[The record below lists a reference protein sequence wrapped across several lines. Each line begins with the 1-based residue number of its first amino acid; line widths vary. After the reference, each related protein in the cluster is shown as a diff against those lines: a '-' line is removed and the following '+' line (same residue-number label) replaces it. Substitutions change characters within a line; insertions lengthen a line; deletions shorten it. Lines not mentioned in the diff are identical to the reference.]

1 MIPGIVLNN
10 AVSRFMIL
18 FRHTHLLTYRG
29 RWNTVHRGTAACCL
43 SFFPLHFRRMHLPSP
58 PHPFPSLP
66 PLFPYM
72 GDHHISTPEVQ
83 TDIHAPKGIRTRES
97 SVQAALDRTSA
108 GGRQFRSFATLVVPP
123 AHSPQTALQQQ
134 LADTNIMPPEVTR
147 HPYYQHHQIE
157 FWGRVVITSASYSG
171 SLESKSRLGDR
182 LFWTMFSWFSNY
194 FQRNT
199 GAVPWITAGPLSST

>member
-29 RWNTVHRGTAACCL
+29 RWNTVHRGTACHSFPFIFVLCIFLHLLIPFLAFPL
-43 SFFPLHFRRMHLPSP
+43 SFHTW
-58 PHPFPSLP
+58 
-66 PLFPYM
+66 
-72 GDHHISTPEVQ
+72 GDHHVSTPEVQ
-83 TDIHAPKGIRTRES
+83 TDIHAPKGIRTREP

-134 LADTNIMPPEVTR
+134 LAGMNIMPSEVTR

-157 FWGRVVITSASYSG
+157 FRGRVVITSTSYSG

-199 GAVPWITAGPLSST
+199 GAVP